1 MVRLTDHPEC
11 RRASHDRA
19 TPSVELPC
27 CAAASS
33 PAAQTSMSACA
44 RRASACAKRPNQSAH
59 TLALYPTCRGSRTGT
74 SRGCTGFAPGVGHR
88 WPWHGATGTESEIW
102 RVGNQHGTCARRMVA
117 LGRLPSGLSSQL
129 GHVRRKAPA
138 ARSTV
143 RLTWPGEP
151 KGATG
156 IFTGTGLKKW
166 GFWMT
171 KTDFNT
177 KKSCRLSRFQDCHVP
192 LLLKFDIELV

>member
-59 TLALYPTCRGSRTGT
+59 TLALYPMCRGSRTGT
-74 SRGCTGFAPGVGHR
+74 SRGCTGFAHGVGHR

-102 RVGNQHGTCARRMVA
+102 RVGNQHGACARRMVA
-117 LGRLPSGLSSQL
+117 LDRLPSSLSSQL
-129 GHVRRKAPA
+129 GHVRRKAPG
-138 ARSTV
+138 ARSMV
-143 RLTWPGEP
+143 RANLAWRTEGGRREYSYQLAWNTSMETLCT
-151 KGATG
+151 TG
-156 IFTGTGLKKW
+156 GTS
-166 GFWMT
+166 
-171 KTDFNT
+171 D
-177 KKSCRLSRFQDCHVP
+177 
-192 LLLKFDIELV
+192 

>member
-59 TLALYPTCRGSRTGT
+59 TLALYPMCRGSRTGT

-102 RVGNQHGTCARRMVA
+102 RVVNQPRNQQQHGPCAPGGWLRWT
-117 LGRLPSGLSSQL
+117 GC
-129 GHVRRKAPA
+129 PA
-138 ARSTV
+138 ASQASRDISGKRHLQQDQGYIVTSPV
-143 RLTWPGEP
+143 NSRAGVGDIHTNSLALDKCLQTEYRQ
-151 KGATG
+151 
-156 IFTGTGLKKW
+156 
-166 GFWMT
+166 
-171 KTDFNT
+171 DFLRV
-177 KKSCRLSRFQDCHVP
+177 CRF
-192 LLLKFDIELV
+192 FF